1 MRSGSSISRSLVASA
16 LSATVLVLSACA
28 GGPVT
33 NARICSEIP
42 FLDGPE
48 GACVWTV
55 SRKTELVSAP
65 EWAKQR
71 PTMLMIDAKSWT
83 EIKKDWLKACRMA
96 GPDCNV
102 AVDSVD
108 KVVKALDSI
117 ASQVMKP

>member
-1 MRSGSSISRSLVASA
+1 MSLSVTALVILSG
-16 LSATVLVLSACA
+16 CA

-42 FLDGPE
+42 FIDGPE

-55 SRKTELVSAP
+55 TRKQELIGAK
-65 EWAKQR
+65 EWAEKR
-71 PTMLMIDAKSWT
+71 PKMLMIDAQSWT

-108 KVVKALDSI
+108 SVIKALDKV
-117 ASQVMKP
+117 AGTVLKP

>member
-1 MRSGSSISRSLVASA
+1 LGTALVI
-16 LSATVLVLSACA
+16 SACA

-33 NARICSEIP
+33 NARICAEIP
-42 FLDGPE
+42 FIDGPE

-55 SRKTELVSAP
+55 TQKTELVNAT
-65 EWAKQR
+65 EWSKQR

-83 EIKKDWLKACRMA
+83 EIKKDWLKACHLA

-108 KVVKALDSI
+108 KVIRALDEMVRQI
-117 ASQVMKP
+117 QPK

>member
-1 MRSGSSISRSLVASA
+1 LVTA
-16 LSATVLVLSACA
+16 LAISACA

-42 FLDGPE
+42 FIDGPE

-55 SRKTELVSAP
+55 SRKTELIGSK
-65 EWAKQR
+65 EWVEKR
-71 PTMLMIDAKSWT
+71 PKMLMIDAQSWT

-102 AVDSVD
+102 SVDSVD
-108 KVVKALDSI
+108 KTIKALDSI
-117 ASQVMKP
+117 AGAVLNP

>member
-1 MRSGSSISRSLVASA
+1 MALLILSG
-16 LSATVLVLSACA
+16 CA

-33 NARICSEIP
+33 NARICAEIP

-55 SRKTELVSAP
+55 SRKEELIDAKS
-65 EWAKQR
+65 WAEKR
-71 PTMLMIDAKSWT
+71 PKMLMIDAESWT

-96 GPDCNV
+96 GSACNV

-108 KVVKALDSI
+108 TVIKALDNI
-117 ASQVMKP
+117 AGSVLKLP